1 MTATLNDLQYWED
14 AAHWA
19 LTTIHQLETT
29 TEPPNLAQLIEARR
43 VLFPAAPEHEW
54 WADLYAAVQQRCNPN
69 ITDADLLELLN
80 LKQSWYGPQ
89 NIMAFGAAGI
99 IVRLS
104 DKMARLENLE
114 SMGLNPDEE
123 TVADTLIDM
132 LGYGVLGVMVQYGLM
147 ELPLAATI
155 R

>member
-1 MTATLNDLQYWED
+1 MTVHLDDLQWWED

-19 LTTIHQLETT
+19 LTTIHQLQTKT
-29 TEPPNLAQLIEARR
+29 DPPPLEEMIEHRR
-43 VLFPAAPEHEW
+43 RLFPAAPDLEW
-54 WADLYAAVQQRCNPN
+54 WADMCAAVQQRCDPP
-69 ITDADLLELLN
+69 ITDDDLLALLN

-99 IVRLS
+99 TVRLS
-104 DKMARLENLE
+104 DKLARLKNLE
-114 SMGLNPDEE
+114 SLGLNPDEE

-147 ELPLAATI
+147 ELPLEGVT

>member
-1 MTATLNDLQYWED
+1 
-14 AAHWA
+14 
-19 LTTIHQLETT
+19 
-29 TEPPNLAQLIEARR
+29 
-43 VLFPAAPEHEW
+43 
-54 WADLYAAVQQRCNPN
+54 
-69 ITDADLLELLN
+69 
-80 LKQSWYGPQ
+80 
-89 NIMAFGAAGI
+89 MAFGAAGI